1 MAKGNMFLSQA
12 RGKVGSV
19 VFSVIKGQQVE
30 RVHNPSPANPR
41 TNGQQAQRS
50 LLANMTKFYKRG
62 TQNFYKFA
70 FEDKTVRESDFNAF
84 ARKNIMNGAYVPR
97 EFFDNENYPAIGI
110 YTMTAGSLAHNVQVV
125 YNGDYIIIDPGT
137 NSITGTAQTVTIGQI
152 SAAILANSPGLQ
164 QGDLFTFVTAD
175 SSMDIQM
182 QVGPD
187 IPSWDI
193 KQFYLDPAD
202 VSTVASK
209 GFNFMSAAR
218 AGGGANR
225 GILYLQLSGI
235 DRTSFAA
242 LCFSRKTDSGLKV
255 STSTLRPSAVAEC
268 LFYWLR
274 GEYAKQLAAASWGG
288 NTDAVLEGGLLSNL
302 PLITKVSL
310 GTATEQSPFAYA
322 SMLLGSGGTNRL
334 LAFYGADLRTTAQGG
349 QWKADFFSANNDLEE
364 VMGYQPTTHI
374 EVPLTVTTE
383 GTGSSVFY
391 KADLP
396 VDTPEWLQGYFVLS
410 YNGIPF
416 SYGTMIQEV

>member
-1 MAKGNMFLSQA
+1 MFLSQA

-30 RVHNPSPANPR
+30 RVYNPSPANPR

-62 TQNFYKFA
+62 SKNFYKFA
-70 FEDKTVRESDFNAF
+70 YEDKTVRESDFNAF

-125 YNGDYIIIDPGT
+125 FNGDYIIIDPGT
-137 NSITGTAQTVTIGQI
+137 NNLSGTSATVTIGQF
-152 SAAILANSPGLQ
+152 SAVILANNPGLQ
-164 QGDLFTFVTAD
+164 EGDLLTFVTAD

-182 QVGPD
+182 NVGTD
-187 IPSWDI
+187 IPTWDI

-209 GFNFMSAAR
+209 GFQFMSAAR

-268 LFYWLR
+268 LFYWLH

-302 PLITKVSL
+302 PQIVKVNL
-310 GTATEQSPFAYA
+310 GTATEQSSYSYA
-322 SMLLGSGGTNRL
+322 SMLLGGSGTARM
-334 LAFYGADLRTTAQGG
+334 LAFYGTNLRTTAQGG
-349 QWKADFFSANNDLEE
+349 QWKADFISATNDLEE
-364 VMGYQPTTHI
+364 VLGYQPITHI

-391 KADLP
+391 KADLA

>member
-19 VFSVIKGQQVE
+19 VFSVVKGQQVE
-30 RVHNPSPANPR
+30 RVHNPKPANPR
-41 TNGQQAQRS
+41 TNSQQAQRS

-62 TQNFYKFA
+62 SQNFFKFA
-70 FEDKTVRESDFNAF
+70 FENKNIRESDFNAF
-84 ARKNIMNGAYVPR
+84 ARKNIINGAYVPR
-97 EFFDNENYPAIGI
+97 EFFDNANYPALGI
-110 YTMTAGSLAHNVQVV
+110 YTMTAGTLTHNVEVI

-152 SAAILANSPGLQ
+152 SAAILANNPGLQ
-164 QGDLFTFVTAD
+164 QGDLLTFVSAD

-187 IPSWDI
+187 IPTWDI

-209 GFNFMSAAR
+209 GFQFMSAAR
-218 AGGGANR
+218 AGEGGNH

-242 LCFSRKTDSGLKV
+242 LCFSRKSETGLKV

-268 LFYWLR
+268 LVYWLR

-302 PLITKVSL
+302 PLISKVNL
-310 GTATEQSPFAYA
+310 GTATEQSPYSYA
-322 SMLLGSGGTNRL
+322 SMLLGGTGTARM
-334 LAFYGADLRTTAQGG
+334 LAFYGADLRTSAQGG
-349 QWKADFFSANNDLEE
+349 QWKVDFFSAYNNLEDD
-364 VMGYQPTTHI
+364 MGYQPTTHI
-374 EVPLTVTTE
+374 EVPLTVTAE
-383 GTGSSVFY
+383 GTGSSSY
-391 KADLP
+391 MKADLAAG
-396 VDTPEWLQGYFVLS
+396 TPDWPQGYFVIS

-416 SYGTMIQEV
+416 SYGTMIQSV

>member
-1 MAKGNMFLSQA
+1 MFLSQA

-19 VFSVIKGQQVE
+19 VFAVVKGQQTA
-30 RVHNPSPANPR
+30 RVHNPKPANPR
-41 TNGQQAQRS
+41 TFGQQAQRS

-62 TQNFYKFA
+62 TQKFYKFA

-97 EFFDNENYPAIGI
+97 EFFDNENYPALGI

-125 YNGDYIIIDPGT
+125 YNGDYIIVDPGT
-137 NSITGTAQTVTIGQI
+137 NNLTGTEATVTIGQV
-152 SAAILANSPGLQ
+152 SAAILANNPGLQ
-164 QGDLFTFVTAD
+164 QGDLLTFVTAD

-187 IPSWDI
+187 IPTWNI
-193 KQFYLDPAD
+193 VQFYLDPND
-202 VSTVASK
+202 ISTVASK
-209 GFNFMSAAR
+209 GFNFMR
-218 AGGGANR
+218 AQPIGQGSER
-225 GILYLQLSGI
+225 GILFVQLSGI
-235 DRTSFAA
+235 DRTSFAS
-242 LCFSRKTDSGLKV
+242 LCFSRKTDTGLKV

-268 LFYWLR
+268 LVYWLR

-302 PLITKVSL
+302 PQIVKVNL
-310 GTATEQSPFAYA
+310 GTATEQSPYAYA
-322 SMLLGSGGTNRL
+322 SMLLGSGGTNRM
-334 LAFYGADLRTTAQGG
+334 LAFYGSNLRTTAQGG
-349 QWKADFFSANNDLEE
+349 RWKADFFSADNSLED
-364 VMGYQPTTHI
+364 VGGWKPTTHL
-374 EVPLTVTTE
+374 EVALTVKTD

-410 YNGIPF
+410 YNDVPF
-416 SYGTMIQEV
+416 SYGTMIQTE